1 MPENKTKSS
10 DESKEVPV
18 MNIVDRRSSMID
30 EEPEDKTN
38 TNIDERLPSY
48 VEKLKQEM
56 EDKDKRLR
64 EYIAAYKEKSGE
76 DDDFRKRLEKDN
88 DVRLDQFKA
97 NLFARMVPILDNLNR
112 AIETTSSNKD
122 IEAIHQGV
130 EMVSKQFARELKN
143 NGVET
148 IDTQN
153 RKFNPQTDEV
163 VMTEETNDAERDNM
177 IVEELEPGY
186 MFKEKLIKAARVK
199 VAYLKISQDILRDMK
214 TKNSTQPHAQWQADL
229 KKYNTLFFLEN
240 NDS

>member
-1 MPENKTKSS
+1 MPKNKTKSS

-76 DDDFRKRLEKDN
+76 NDDFRKRLEKDN
-88 DVRLDQFKA
+88 DLRLDQFKA
-97 NLFARMVPILDNLNR
+97 NLFARLVPILDNLNR
-112 AIETTSSNKD
+112 AIKTTSTNKD
-122 IEAIHQGV
+122 IESVHQGV

-143 NGVET
+143 NGVTT
-148 IDTQN
+148 IETQN
-153 RKFNPQTDEV
+153 RKFDPQTDEV

-199 VAYLKISQDILRDMK
+199 VAHLK
-214 TKNSTQPHAQWQADL
+214 NP
-229 KKYNTLFFLEN
+229 
-240 NDS
+240 

>member
-1 MPENKTKSS
+1 MQKKNAKSS
-10 DESKEVPV
+10 AESKEEPV
-18 MNIVDRRSSMID
+18 INIVDRRSSLID
-30 EEPEDKTN
+30 EETGEIAN
-38 TNIDERLPSY
+38 TNIEERLPSY
-48 VEKLKQEM
+48 VEQLKLEV
-56 EDKDKRLR
+56 EEKDKRLR

-143 NGVET
+143 NGVEK

-163 VMTEETNDAERDNM
+163 VMTEETNDPERDNM

-186 MFKEKLIKAARVK
+186 IFKEKLIKATRVK
-199 VAYLKISQDILRDMK
+199 VTHLK
-214 TKNSTQPHAQWQADL
+214 TP
-229 KKYNTLFFLEN
+229 
-240 NDS
+240 

>member
-1 MPENKTKSS
+1 MQKKNAKSS
-10 DESKEVPV
+10 AESKEEPV
-18 MNIVDRRSSMID
+18 INIVDRRSSLID
-30 EEPEDKTN
+30 EETGEVANK
-38 TNIDERLPSY
+38 NIEERLPSY
-48 VEKLKQEM
+48 VEQLKLEV
-56 EDKDKRLR
+56 EEKDKRLR

-143 NGVET
+143 NGVEK

-163 VMTEETNDAERDNM
+163 VMTEETNDPERDNM

-186 MFKEKLIKAARVK
+186 IFKEKLIKATRVK
-199 VAYLKISQDILRDMK
+199 VTHLK
-214 TKNSTQPHAQWQADL
+214 TP
-229 KKYNTLFFLEN
+229 
-240 NDS
+240 